1 MDCNEYIEKKKIQ
14 EKKFPELRIVEFNE
28 RVNELTLRME
38 RLGMC
43 MGSGMI
49 NVKEQDR
56 DILASLCRN
65 GYYVEYVQIWGSV
78 YIKCRS
84 KRSWCD
90 YYEEKVI
97 DGRKDATQQDEKPF
111 ECIMHLMDRR
121 EEELKELAKN
131 PPIEEVIPQALEY
144 VHKYLPTNG
153 KYKYQAD
160 TEHGKRAYDS
170 KSFDAIVIRYS
181 DNSYCG
187 LIELARNKFGEYY
200 MKYAMPLAGECEH
213 KTSIENLEADIKSA
227 VHFMTC

>member
-1 MDCNEYIEKKKIQ
+1 MDYNEYIEKKKIQ
-14 EKKFPELRIVEFNE
+14 EKKFPELAIVEFNE

-49 NVKEQDR
+49 HVKEQDR
-56 DILASLCRN
+56 DIFAPLCRC

-78 YIKCRS
+78 YIRYQS

-90 YYEEKVI
+90 YYKEKVI
-97 DGRKDATQQDEKPF
+97 DGQKDASQQDEKPF

-131 PPIEEVIPQALEY
+131 PTIEEVMPQALEY
-144 VHKYLPTNG
+144 VRKYLPTNG
-153 KYKYQAD
+153 KYKYQAN

-170 KSFDAIVIRYS
+170 KSFDAIVIRYT
-181 DNSYCG
+181 DDSYCG
-187 LIELARNKFGEYY
+187 LIELTRNKFGEYY
-200 MKYAMPLAGECEH
+200 MKYAAPLAGESSFQ
-213 KTSIENLEADIKSA
+213 TNLEELETDIKDA
-227 VHFMTC
+227 VRFLTC